1 MYAIFCLR
9 HVLLCFCVYAYINPA
24 LSVSVLRAQDD
35 PLVNINAR
43 EQRTKEAWIKIM
55 SAREARN
62 DLRECYRRE
71 GVNHLDNCSQF
82 AKAYLDGARTTAHAF
97 AEK

>member
-1 MYAIFCLR
+1 M
-9 HVLLCFCVYAYINPA
+9 LLCFCVYAYINPA

-82 AKAYLDGARTTAHAF
+82 AKAYLDGARTAAHAF

>member
-1 MYAIFCLR
+1 MAPQFDPQGAAN
-9 HVLLCFCVYAYINPA
+9 FSFPA
-24 LSVSVLRAQDD
+24 TGAKDD

-82 AKAYLDGARTTAHAF
+82 AKAYLDAINAPFFTGGMSKRLHVL
-97 AEK
+97 EGPH